1 MTTTTHLPNGEK
13 GTLASPAHLLLIA
26 ARNGG
31 GLIARGERA
40 SVVQLRAAARK
51 GHLKLQIEREG
62 LREIVTGATLTPAG
76 LRHLEMLDAALAEQ
90 QRREILF
97 ASPIGA

>member
-13 GTLASPAHLLLIA
+13 GALASPAHLLLIA

-31 GLIARGERA
+31 GFIARGEGA

-51 GHLKLQIEREG
+51 GHLKLQIEHEG
-62 LREIVTGATLTPAG
+62 PRQIVTGATLTAAG
-76 LRHLEMLDAALAEQ
+76 LRHLEMLDAALSHKQHLDALLT
-90 QRREILF
+90 R
-97 ASPIGA
+97 PIGA